1 MTIQYRINKDN
12 NRILVIKDSVA
23 PRVGEV
29 ITIWHNN
36 KIIRGVVTRVEH
48 IIDTFLSDAHIIKVD
63 IEE

>member
-1 MTIQYRINKDN
+1 MIIQYRINKDN
-12 NRILVIKDSVA
+12 NRILVIEASVA

-29 ITIWHNN
+29 VSIYYNN

-48 IIDTFLSDAHIIKVD
+48 IIDTFIPKNYTIKID